1 MVLQSSGV
9 NIDDPVDVLARYSP
23 LRLRTTNVEPSGHEQ

>member
-1 MVLQSSGV
+1 MVLQSSDV
-9 NIDDPVDVLARYSP
+9 NIDVPVDVEVRNSP